1 MCCFC
6 FRFKVLEGGQHSVV
20 LWVTCDLAC
29 QNQRGQ
35 GDRRSGFP
43 FDACQDGLRKF
54 ACTGLA
60 ARDGALPGSLL
71 TSCKPSS
78 QQIYLQ
84 KCLHLYNWIAK
95 EALLPS
101 NAVWEAWAA
110 SWPRGFEAS
119 APHCWAL
126 SCALGSCGSFP
137 ARLPAPAGS
146 QNPGRALLPPL
157 PSASSSSEVISCVC
171 VACSSHDFPKPFANI
186 SSLLGFSLFSP
197 CQGKGDWKGH
207 TVLWNG
213 KIQKSVLNTK

>member
-1 MCCFC
+1 MRKGVGLCPAPRRTVKRIWRGPVCCFC

-60 ARDGALPGSLL
+60 AGEGALPGSLL
-71 TSCKPSS
+71 TSCKSSS

-84 KCLHLYNWIAK
+84 KCLHLYNWVAK

-110 SWPRGFEAS
+110 PWPRGFKPQPLTAG
-119 APHCWAL
+119 L
-126 SCALGSCGSFP
+126 SPGLWEV
-137 ARLPAPAGS
+137 AGHF
-146 QNPGRALLPPL
+146 LLACPPPL
-157 PSASSSSEVISCVC
+157 GARTRGEHSSRL
-171 VACSSHDFPKPFANI
+171 
-186 SSLLGFSLFSP
+186 SLL
-197 CQGKGDWKGH
+197 QAA
-207 TVLWNG
+207 V
-213 KIQKSVLNTK
+213 QR